1 MIRLNRTLIAA
12 AIVAAA
18 VWANRAALAELP
30 PGAYESMLKEAQEV
44 LDLKVTKVTPASPP
58 DQSMQNFTVD
68 ATVTGVERS
77 KAGLKA
83 GDKIQFGTYLMV
95 RPMPGPMPPPKLQD
109 GWTGKVYLNAPREG
123 NLYDLAAYGRSFVP
137 AGSQG
142 NLPQPGLGPNLGPGG
157 GPAPA
162 PDGPRLGV
170 VARSVPGGGL
180 EILDVS
186 RRALADR
193 LGLRRGDRV
202 LELNGTPVSE
212 AADVPA
218 ALAKNSDRLDVKL
231 TRDGD
236 TFELSLKR

>member
-1 MIRLNRTLIAA
+1 MITLNRTLIAVAIAVA
-12 AIVAAA
+12 AICASTA
-18 VWANRAALAELP
+18 RAELP
-30 PGAYESMLKEAQEV
+30 PGAYESLLKEAQEV
-44 LDLKVTKVTPASPP
+44 VDLKVTKVSPSSPA
-58 DQSMQNFTVD
+58 DQNMQHFTVD

-77 KAGLKA
+77 KAGIKP
-83 GDKIQFGTYLMV
+83 GDKIQFDSYLV
-95 RPMPGPMPPPKLQD
+95 LRPLAGPMPPPKLQD

-123 NLYDLAAYGRSFVP
+123 NVYDLAAYGRSFVP
-137 AGSQG
+137 AGAQG
-142 NLPQPGLGPNLGPGG
+142 NLPQPGGGPNLGPGG
-157 GPAPA
+157 SPA

-170 VARSVPGGGL
+170 VARSIPGGGL

-186 RRALADR
+186 RRALADK

-202 LELNGTPVSE
+202 LDLNATPVSE

-231 TRDGD
+231 TRDGE